1 MPRAKPIT
9 VVKEFVQVTYNPYT
23 LIMRINGLPKTYN
36 AMGRSHW
43 AVKAKEVKYWH
54 EQIAYRV
61 MGKTPKNPLSKA
73 MVKLIRCSSRAP
85 DADGI
90 VSSFKA
96 PLDGLTRAGIIAD
109 DDMSVIGF
117 PEYEWR
123 KGKAKTGYIEIYVT
137 DVLDS

>member
-1 MPRAKPIT
+1 MPPRKAIT
-9 VVKEFVQVTYNPYT
+9 VVKEFVQVTYHPYT

-54 EQIAYRV
+54 EQVAYRV
-61 MGKTPKNPLSKA
+61 MGKTPKTPLLRAS
-73 MVKLIRCSSRAP
+73 VKLIRCSARAP

-96 PLDGLTRAGIIAD
+96 PLDGLTRAGIIAN

-123 KGKAKTGYIEIYVT
+123 KGKMKSGYIEIYVT
-137 DVLDS
+137 ENLDS